1 MVLAMKNHPMAG
13 KSSPARIA
21 RMARA
26 ACCFVFM
33 EGHSEETFSN
43 YKGSG
48 HPSLGLGRPSSGEYE
63 ATLLPVL
70 ERYPFAS
77 VVSALLHVPRY

>member
-33 EGHSEETFSN
+33 GGHSEETFSN

-63 ATLLPVL
+63 ATP
-70 ERYPFAS
+70 AS
-77 VVSALLHVPRY
+77 RVGEVSIRLDRKRIATRS